1 VYKKKQEWEL
11 RELRLLDGLAPDSP
25 DMRLDLEE
33 RYTWT
38 CASLQ
43 EKEAFLKVIFFLMTS
58 YYGNILN

>member
-1 VYKKKQEWEL
+1 MYKKKQEWEL

-25 DMRLDLEE
+25 DMRLDLVE

-43 EKEAFLKVIFFLMTS
+43 EKEAFLKV
-58 YYGNILN
+58 

>member
-1 VYKKKQEWEL
+1 MYKKKQEWEL

-43 EKEAFLKVIFFLMTS
+43 EKEAFLKVNPLIFS
-58 YYGNILN
+58 SRDDVIL

>member
-1 VYKKKQEWEL
+1 MYKKKQEWEL

-43 EKEAFLKVIFFLMTS
+43 EKEAFLKV
-58 YYGNILN
+58 

>member
-1 VYKKKQEWEL
+1 MYKKKQEWEL